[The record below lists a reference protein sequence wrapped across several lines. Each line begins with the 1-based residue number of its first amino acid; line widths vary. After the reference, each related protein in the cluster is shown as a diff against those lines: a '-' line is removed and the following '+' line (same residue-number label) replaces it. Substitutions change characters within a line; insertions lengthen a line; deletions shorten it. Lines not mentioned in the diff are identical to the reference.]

1 MKKLVPIVILVLA
14 VAGCKTLSMNYR
26 QGAEAEMNQKY
37 EEAVQYYQKAA
48 LDNPNES
55 VYRVALVRA
64 RTSASL
70 YFLQQARTL
79 VAQNKR

>member
-1 MKKLVPIVILVLA
+1 MKKLVPILVLVLA
-14 VAGCKTLSMNYR
+14 VAGCKTLSLNYR

-64 RTSASL
+64 RTSASF
-70 YFLQQARTL
+70 FLFWATRL
-79 VAQNKR
+79 RACWRK